1 MGVRWWRSSTPYLSL
16 SCVERTHRTYWRTSN
31 LNRIIIVLVADYRR
45 ALGVVDVLIP
55 TDLSN
60 GGIVYDCVASV
71 VEHVGLVRKY
81 GSLA

>member
-1 MGVRWWRSSTPYLSL
+1 M
-16 SCVERTHRTYWRTSN
+16 
-31 LNRIIIVLVADYRR
+31 LVADYRR